1 MTITG
6 PAAGV
11 TINGGGTSNFTYLG
25 GVFEVATGATASL
38 SSLTITN
45 GYAEGGGGVF
55 INNGASA
62 TFTDCTISGNSTVED
77 GAGIL
82 CVGNVVLVD
91 STVSGNSTPAAGGGL
106 VLDAST
112 DSATL
117 INTTVSGNSAG
128 YFGGIVALG
137 DTTIANSIVA
147 GNTSPVDPDTEGQF
161 FSEGGNLIG
170 AVANS
175 SGWTSSDLTG
185 TVAKPLDPL
194 LAPLGNYG
202 GPTQTMA
209 LLPGSPA
216 IDAGSN
222 ALIPSGTTTDQRGL
236 PRIVNGTVDIGAFE
250 SSGFSIAATSGSGQ
264 TAGVFA
270 PLVVT
275 VTANN
280 PNEPV
285 AGGQITFTP
294 PGSGASAFVTD
305 NPATIGTSG
314 TASGTALSNGVV
326 GSYTV
331 AARAKTGA
339 SGVASFSLTNLALK
353 SIAVTPGNPELAEG
367 VAGQFT
373 ATDTYSDG
381 STGDITD
388 YATWASATPTVATIS
403 GTGLATA
410 LIPGTSAITASVAGV
425 TSPADT
431 LTVIAS
437 FVVNTTA
444 DTFGFYSGTT
454 SLREAIAGA
463 NAVPG
468 QTITFSPT
476 VFASAQTIT
485 LSLGQLTLSDTS
497 GTEAITG
504 PAAGVTVNADGL
516 SRVFEVDAGVAAAI
530 SGLTISGGSAS
541 EWGGGLAIYGTAT
554 LSDCTISGNTG
565 GSNWGGGGLVND
577 GSGAVTLTDCTLT
590 NNYGGATG
598 SGGAI
603 ENEVAGTVT
612 LTECTVSGNTGYRGG
627 AISNYSMTGTVE
639 LLDCTVS
646 GNTATYT
653 GGGGIENRGTL
664 TLTDCTVADNRAAKG
679 GGGVYNEE
687 QPSEK
692 VGGSATLTNCTVS
705 GNSAT
710 GGSGGGVQNLVGTI
724 SLTNCTISDN
734 VASASGGGV
743 AVTATNTL
751 TIGNSIVA
759 GNTATTSDPDVIGAF
774 TSQGHNL
781 IGKTDGSTGWVG
793 SDLTGTIASPLNAL
807 MAPLANYG
815 GPTETMALLPG
826 SPAIDAGNNAL
837 IPSGVTT
844 DQRGLPRIVGGT
856 VDIGAFESSGFTIAV
871 VSGSGQSANITEP
884 FASPLV
890 ASVTANNA
898 NEPIAGGQIIFTGP
912 GAGPSTSPSVNF
924 ATIAADGTAS
934 ATITANIAAGTYTV
948 TAAAS
953 KESSTASFSLTN
965 VGSLIVNTTSDAA
978 DTGPGLTTLRLAI
991 DTPTASPPAPRR
1003 SSSTRPSSPRPRRLP

>member
-1 MTITG
+1 M
-6 PAAGV
+6 
-11 TINGGGTSNFTYLG
+11 
-25 GVFEVATGATASL
+25 
-38 SSLTITN
+38 
-45 GYAEGGGGVF
+45 
-55 INNGASA
+55 
-62 TFTDCTISGNSTVED
+62 
-77 GAGIL
+77 
-82 CVGNVVLVD
+82 
-91 STVSGNSTPAAGGGL
+91 
-106 VLDAST
+106 
-112 DSATL
+112 
-117 INTTVSGNSAG
+117 
-128 YFGGIVALG
+128 
-137 DTTIANSIVA
+137 
-147 GNTSPVDPDTEGQF
+147 
-161 FSEGGNLIG
+161 
-170 AVANS
+170 
-175 SGWTSSDLTG
+175 
-185 TVAKPLDPL
+185 
-194 LAPLGNYG
+194 
-202 GPTQTMA
+202 
-209 LLPGSPA
+209 
-216 IDAGSN
+216 
-222 ALIPSGTTTDQRGL
+222 
-236 PRIVNGTVDIGAFE
+236 
-250 SSGFSIAATSGSGQ
+250 
-264 TAGVFA
+264 
-270 PLVVT
+270 
-275 VTANN
+275 
-280 PNEPV
+280 
-285 AGGQITFTP
+285 
-294 PGSGASAFVTD
+294 
-305 NPATIGTSG
+305 
-314 TASGTALSNGVV
+314 
-326 GSYTV
+326 
-331 AARAKTGA
+331 
-339 SGVASFSLTNLALK
+339 
-353 SIAVTPGNPELAEG
+353 
-367 VAGQFT
+367 
-373 ATDTYSDG
+373 
-381 STGDITD
+381 
-388 YATWASATPTVATIS
+388 
-403 GTGLATA
+403 
-410 LIPGTSAITASVAGV
+410 
-425 TSPADT
+425 
-431 LTVIAS
+431 
-437 FVVNTTA
+437 
-444 DTFGFYSGTT
+444 
-454 SLREAIAGA
+454 
-463 NAVPG
+463 
-468 QTITFSPT
+468 
-476 VFASAQTIT
+476 
-485 LSLGQLTLSDTS
+485 SLGQLTLSDTS

-807 MAPLANYG
+807 MVPLANYG

-844 DQRGLPRIVGGT
+844 DERGLPRIVGGT

-871 VSGSGQSANITEP
+871 VSGSGQSATITEP

-912 GAGPSTSPSVNF
+912 GAGPSISPSVNF

-934 ATITANIAAGTYTV
+934 VTITANIAVGTYTV

-953 KESSTASFSLTN
+953 KESSTAFFSLTN
-965 VGSLIVNTTSDAA
+965 LGSLIVNTTSDALA
-978 DTGPGLTTLRLAI
+978 PGPGLTTLRMAI
-991 DTPTASPPAPRR
+991 DDANSLSSGSAAIIFDPTVFATPQTITLTSGQLTLSNTTLTETIFGPAAGLTISGGGLSRVFEVNSGVTASISRLTITGGSTSGNGGGLYNLGTTTLTDVTVSGNSAPNTSTYGDGIYNSGAITLTDCTVSGNSGWHSGGLQNSASGTAILTDCTV
-1003 SSSTRPSSPRPRRLP
+1003 SSNTVITDAGGISNLGTMTVSNSTFTGDTAGGAVDAGCRAE

>member
-1 MTITG
+1 MALIPRVIHVLAPQPPRSRRARRANKARSRRSPAGMVVEGLEDRRMLSTYTVTSTLDDGSAGTLRYEINLANTAGGDNTINFSPTAFATPQTITLSLGDLSLTDQGALTITG

-314 TASGTALSNGVV
+314 TASGTA
-326 GSYTV
+326 
-331 AARAKTGA
+331 RA
-339 SGVASFSLTNLALK
+339 
-353 SIAVTPGNPELAEG
+353 
-367 VAGQFT
+367 
-373 ATDTYSDG
+373 
-381 STGDITD
+381 
-388 YATWASATPTVATIS
+388 
-403 GTGLATA
+403 
-410 LIPGTSAITASVAGV
+410 
-425 TSPADT
+425 
-431 LTVIAS
+431 
-437 FVVNTTA
+437 
-444 DTFGFYSGTT
+444 
-454 SLREAIAGA
+454 
-463 NAVPG
+463 
-468 QTITFSPT
+468 
-476 VFASAQTIT
+476 
-485 LSLGQLTLSDTS
+485 
-497 GTEAITG
+497 
-504 PAAGVTVNADGL
+504 
-516 SRVFEVDAGVAAAI
+516 
-530 SGLTISGGSAS
+530 
-541 EWGGGLAIYGTAT
+541 
-554 LSDCTISGNTG
+554 
-565 GSNWGGGGLVND
+565 
-577 GSGAVTLTDCTLT
+577 
-590 NNYGGATG
+590 
-598 SGGAI
+598 
-603 ENEVAGTVT
+603 
-612 LTECTVSGNTGYRGG
+612 TVSS
-627 AISNYSMTGTVE
+627 A
-639 LLDCTVS
+639 
-646 GNTATYT
+646 AT
-653 GGGGIENRGTL
+653 RS
-664 TLTDCTVADNRAAKG
+664 R
-679 GGGVYNEE
+679 
-687 QPSEK
+687 
-692 VGGSATLTNCTVS
+692 
-705 GNSAT
+705 
-710 GGSGGGVQNLVGTI
+710 
-724 SLTNCTISDN
+724 
-734 VASASGGGV
+734 
-743 AVTATNTL
+743 
-751 TIGNSIVA
+751 
-759 GNTATTSDPDVIGAF
+759 
-774 TSQGHNL
+774 
-781 IGKTDGSTGWVG
+781 
-793 SDLTGTIASPLNAL
+793 
-807 MAPLANYG
+807 
-815 GPTETMALLPG
+815 PG
-826 SPAIDAGNNAL
+826 
-837 IPSGVTT
+837 
-844 DQRGLPRIVGGT
+844 
-856 VDIGAFESSGFTIAV
+856 
-871 VSGSGQSANITEP
+871 
-884 FASPLV
+884 
-890 ASVTANNA
+890 
-898 NEPIAGGQIIFTGP
+898 
-912 GAGPSTSPSVNF
+912 
-924 ATIAADGTAS
+924 
-934 ATITANIAAGTYTV
+934 
-948 TAAAS
+948 
-953 KESSTASFSLTN
+953 
-965 VGSLIVNTTSDAA
+965 
-978 DTGPGLTTLRLAI
+978 
-991 DTPTASPPAPRR
+991 PRR
-1003 SSSTRPSSPRPRRLP
+1003 ALRAWPRSA